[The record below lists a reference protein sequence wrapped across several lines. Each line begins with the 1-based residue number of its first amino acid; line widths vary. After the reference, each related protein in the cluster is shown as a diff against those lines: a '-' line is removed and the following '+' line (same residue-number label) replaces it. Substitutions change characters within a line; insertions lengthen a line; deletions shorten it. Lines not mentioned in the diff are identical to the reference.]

1 MHRRVRGHGIA
12 TLTLLISVLGLLLL
26 PVQAFAGGAR
36 KVPDLRRDAG
46 QWVQPRAPRMLRLPV
61 TVHLATQDGRN
72 TIATRD
78 DVQAWVRRANEE
90 LAPYGIEVDVRAV
103 RHMPAGWSS
112 VTRWQARR
120 ALAHYAPADGTIHVF
135 GISELDEGA
144 RLGRRVRGLHWR
156 YRGLARTLRGREYV
170 IVTRDAPDTTLA
182 HELGHLMG
190 LRHTTRDDN
199 IMCSCRRGRQV
210 AFTNG
215 QGDQMRE
222 GARRFLSRQGIPT
235 ARGYADR
242 R

>member
-1 MHRRVRGHGIA
+1 M
-12 TLTLLISVLGLLLL
+12 TLLFSVVGLLLL
-26 PVQAFAGGAR
+26 PIQAFAGGAR

-46 QWVQPRAPRMLRLPV
+46 QWVQPRTPRMMRLPV
-61 TVHLATQDGRN
+61 TVHLATRDGR
-72 TIATRD
+72 TTVTTRA
-78 DVQAWVRRANEE
+78 DVAAWVQRANEE

-103 RHMPAGWSS
+103 KHMPAGWSS

-156 YRGLARTLRGREYV
+156 YRGLTRGLRGREYV

-190 LRHTTRDDN
+190 LRHSTRNDN

-210 AFTNG
+210 AFTDS
-215 QGDQMRE
+215 QGAAMRE
-222 GARRFLSRQGIPT
+222 GARRFLSRQGSSG